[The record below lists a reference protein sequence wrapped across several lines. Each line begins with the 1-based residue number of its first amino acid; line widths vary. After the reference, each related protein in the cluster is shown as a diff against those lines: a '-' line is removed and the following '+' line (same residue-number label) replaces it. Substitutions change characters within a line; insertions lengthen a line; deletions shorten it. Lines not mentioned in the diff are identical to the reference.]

1 MSVKIREI
9 KREPNQNVIETLKE
23 LLTDAENGHIIDM
36 SYVCRYKN
44 KTFGWGLIG
53 IEDRFESAGH
63 FQYLAMKVL
72 FPGLA
77 TVDSGQE

>member
-1 MSVKIREI
+1 MTTKISEI
-9 KREPNQNVIETLKE
+9 KRKPNPNVIETLKE

-44 KTFGWGLIG
+44 QTFGWGLIG

-72 FPGLA
+72 YPSLA
-77 TVDSGQE
+77 ASEGE